1 MSTSTSAGSA
11 TPRARRPL
19 GARVSR
25 LAAGAALATAMTLGG
40 SASADPLVRP
50 GGKPGVAQAWAR
62 VPGGLA
68 LTLADGYG
76 ADQVRAAIEA
86 TIPGAKITVADGKLV
101 VGGVD
106 EKKLLAQLEKV
117 DVSTDEVDAMV
128 QSLQGVGG
136 DDASGSSIRAT
147 STANFASVVDASTP
161 PLAAQVVRVKH
172 GKYPFVA
179 VTVRL
184 DARPRDPA
192 LAKLPT
198 EITVVPRVEL
208 KAGVIAP
215 SDARSRVNIGAWYVK
230 PGDKVSVSL
239 EGQTEQGFWV
249 ARAFERAPR

>member
-1 MSTSTSAGSA
+1 MSTSTSTRKTATRA
-11 TPRARRPL
+11 VPVTPRL
-19 GARVSR
+19 SVGV
-25 LAAGAALATAMTLGG
+25 ALATTLTLGG
-40 SASADPLVRP
+40 AASADPLVRP
-50 GGKPGVAQAWAR
+50 GGKPGVAQAWTR

-68 LTLADGYG
+68 LTIADGYG

-86 TIPGAKITVADGKLV
+86 AVPGAKLTIADGKLV
-101 VGGVD
+101 VGGLD

-128 QSLQGVGG
+128 QALQGG

-147 STANFASVVDASTP
+147 NNAFAAVVDVSTP
-161 PLAAQVVRVKH
+161 PLAAEVVRVKH

-192 LAKLPT
+192 LAKLPK
-198 EITVVPRVEL
+198 ELTVVPRVEL
-208 KAGVIAP
+208 KGGVIAP

-230 PGDKVSVSL
+230 PGDKVSVAL
-239 EGQTEQGFWV
+239 EGQTEKGFWV
-249 ARAFERAPR
+249 ARAFERAAR

>member
-1 MSTSTSAGSA
+1 MSTTSTRRSAARSAYGAARGS
-11 TPRARRPL
+11 TGL
-19 GARVSR
+19 V
-25 LAAGAALATAMTLGG
+25 LAATLALGG
-40 SASADPLVRP
+40 AASADPLVRP
-50 GGKPGVAQAWAR
+50 GGKPGVAQAWTR

-86 TIPGAKITVADGKLV
+86 SVPGAKLTIADGKLV

-128 QSLQGVGG
+128 QALQGG

-147 STANFASVVDASTP
+147 NTGAFAAVVDASTA
-161 PLAAQVVRVKH
+161 PLAAEVVRVKH

-192 LAKLPT
+192 LAKLPK
-198 EITVVPRVEL
+198 ELTVVPRVEL
-208 KAGVIAP
+208 KGGVIAP

-230 PGDKVSVSL
+230 PGDKVSVAL

-249 ARAFERAPR
+249 ARAFERAAR